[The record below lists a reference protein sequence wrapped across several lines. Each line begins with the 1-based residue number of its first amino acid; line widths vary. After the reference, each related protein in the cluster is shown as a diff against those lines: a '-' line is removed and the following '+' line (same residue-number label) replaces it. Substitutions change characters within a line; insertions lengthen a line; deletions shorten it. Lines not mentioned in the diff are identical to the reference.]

1 MTQEN
6 KSNGSYVFIIVNKL
20 INNEQFVPGTV
31 LSALYLVTTLILTI
45 TL

>member
-6 KSNGSYVFIIVNKL
+6 KSSDSHVFVIAANS
-20 INNEQFVPGTV
+20 EHHVPGTV
-31 LSALYLVTTLILTI
+31 LSALYLLITLILTI